1 MNVIGISGFS
11 GSGKTT
17 LVERLIPVLR
27 ARGQRVS
34 VVKHAHHSFDI
45 DHVGKDT
52 FRHREAGAFE
62 VVVASSNRLALM
74 REFEQPAQLTV
85 HQLIAEL
92 HDGVD
97 WILVEGFKQ
106 SDLQK
111 LEVWRAANGKPV
123 RYVDDDFI
131 VAIATDSP
139 EQLPQATLRPV
150 LDLND
155 HEGVADWLMA
165 NAARFEYR
173 LETFV

>member
-1 MNVIGISGFS
+1 
-11 GSGKTT
+11 
-17 LVERLIPVLR
+17 
-27 ARGQRVS
+27 
-34 VVKHAHHSFDI
+34 
-45 DHVGKDT
+45 
-52 FRHREAGAFE
+52 
-62 VVVASSNRLALM
+62 
-74 REFEQPAQLTV
+74 
-85 HQLIAEL
+85 
-92 HDGVD
+92 
-97 WILVEGFKQ
+97 
-106 SDLQK
+106 
-111 LEVWRAANGKPV
+111 V